1 MIEWRH
7 RSQEERVLLN
17 PSFCSVLLWHGAYG
31 YLTEK
36 NEALSFEESFLILPF
51 VLHRETR
58 ENLPRTI
65 STSLPV
71 WLEKNALARSKI
83 ITRAR
88 LLVPFTKEALLFG
101 GLHGLIHFDNGKL
114 YAIMRWQKN
123 INIMLRSSS
132 DEVRECAKRS
142 EFIGKW
148 FAQSGSASTTLAII
162 GVRP

>member
-1 MIEWRH
+1 MIKWSH

-17 PSFCSVLLWHGAYG
+17 PSFCSILLWHSAYG

-36 NEALSFEESFLILPF
+36 NGALSFEESFLILPF

-58 ENLPRTI
+58 ENLPRSVT
-65 STSLPV
+65 TSLPV
-71 WLEKNALARSKI
+71 WLEKNSLARSKI
-83 ITRAR
+83 ISRAR

-101 GLHGLIHFDNGKL
+101 GLHGLIHFDNGRL
-114 YAIMRWQKN
+114 YAIMKWQKN
-123 INIMLRSSS
+123 MNNMLKSAS
-132 DEVRECAKRS
+132 DEVRECANRS
-142 EFIGKW
+142 KFTGKW

>member
-1 MIEWRH
+1 MIKWSH

-17 PSFCSVLLWHGAYG
+17 PSFCSILLWHAAYG
-31 YLTEK
+31 FFTEK
-36 NEALSFEESFLILPF
+36 NGALSFEESFLILPF

-65 STSLPV
+65 ATSLPV
-71 WLEKNALARSKI
+71 WLEKNSLARSKI
-83 ITRAR
+83 ISRAR

-114 YAIMRWQKN
+114 YAIMKWQKN
-123 INIMLRSSS
+123 MNNMLRSAS

-142 EFIGKW
+142 EFTGRW
-148 FAQSGSASTTLAII
+148 LAQSGSAATTLAII